1 MNTNSFRIF
10 SCVDEAAAKLHVS
23 GCENIRIAPLVDQ
36 GQAAWG
42 PWVEISAAVSKILG
56 TLSEDQLLIVEGQRG
71 GKLCRPR
78 SPIMGLVVAPASEVT
93 DGKYTGP
100 NPVLKG
106 IAIDDESKV
115 ILDEVEESA
124 AAPVSPPAP
133 APSPVVAPVV
143 APPAPPAGESPEAL
157 RAEASAAAQT
167 KRGGRPKGGAAKP
180 AAAADETANA
190 SPPITR
196 PIAQIQ
202 IELDNNRTTLE
213 KLHHVNAAAIAAV
226 VQGNL
231 QIESALKTEAALLGE
246 LEAAVKL
253 QREQAEK
260 ARAALAALT

>member
-1 MNTNSFRIF
+1 MNTNTFRIF
-10 SCVDEAAAKLHVS
+10 SCVDEAASRLNVS
-23 GCENIRIAPLVDQ
+23 GCQNIRIAPLVDQ
-36 GQAAWG
+36 GQVAWG
-42 PWVEISAAVSKILG
+42 PWVEISAPVVKILG
-56 TLSEDQLLIVEGQRG
+56 DLSEDQLLIVEGQRL

-78 SPIMGLVVAPASEVT
+78 PPIMGLVVAPAKDVT

-100 NPVLKG
+100 NSVLKG
-106 IAIDDESKV
+106 TAIDDESKV
-115 ILDEVEESA
+115 ILDEVEETVEP
-124 AAPVSPPAP
+124 AAPPVPPRAP
-133 APSPVVAPVV
+133 APSLPVV
-143 APPAPPAGESPEAL
+143 APPAPPAGDSPEAL

-167 KRGGRPKGGAAKP
+167 KRGGRPKGGTAKSAAP
-180 AAAADETANA
+180 SEEASNA

-213 KLHHVNAAAIAAV
+213 KLHHANAIAIAAV
-226 VQGNL
+226 VQGNQ